1 MLALVD
7 SVEAGDLR
15 SLLAAGDRRTTGRA
29 DEVAEAIVGQPHLFA
44 GTVALMLDGDAGVRM
59 RAADALEK
67 ASRKAP
73 ALLNAHRPALL
84 GPIARIDQ
92 QEVRWHLL
100 QILPRLDLSSRDR
113 RTAFAIAVASLA
125 HASRIVVTEALTAL
139 FRLSENDAA
148 LRSEALLHA
157 AAQSRSPY
165 PSVRSRLKRLLASAG
180 IRAES
185 SPD

>member
-1 MLALVD
+1 MALVD
-7 SVEAGDLR
+7 NLEAGDLR
-15 SLLAAGDRRTTGRA
+15 CLLAAGDRRTTGRA

-44 GTVALMLDGDAGVRM
+44 ATVALMLEGDAGVRM
-59 RAADALEK
+59 RAADAVEK

-73 ALLNAHRPALL
+73 ALLDVHRSVLL
-84 GPIARIDQ
+84 GPTAQIAQ

-100 QILPRLDLSSRDR
+100 QILPRLDLSPVER

-139 FRLSENDAA
+139 FSLSENDAA
-148 LRSEALLHA
+148 LRAEALHHA

-165 PSVRSRLKRLLASAG
+165 PSVRSRLKKLLASAG
-180 IRAES
+180 IRAED